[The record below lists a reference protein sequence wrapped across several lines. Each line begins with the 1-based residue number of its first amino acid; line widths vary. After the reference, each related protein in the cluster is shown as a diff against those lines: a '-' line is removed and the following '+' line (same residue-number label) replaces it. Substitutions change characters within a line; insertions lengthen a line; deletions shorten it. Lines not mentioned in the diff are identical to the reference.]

1 MCFFARCI
9 YGMNIYIYTHPSLYI
24 HARIHTNLFIHLH
37 VHNILGIVVKKC
49 LNELRVEV
57 AIERKVARQN
67 KAKSGRK
74 GVKKRD
80 MKLPPQKL
88 MPIAP
93 RISLVMRRTD
103 SYTLENIHL
112 RFFCNLSH

>member
-37 VHNILGIVVKKC
+37 VHNILGIVVKRC

-80 MKLPPQKL
+80 MKLPPPK
-88 MPIAP
+88 IDAHCA
-93 RISLVMRRTD
+93 
-103 SYTLENIHL
+103 NL
-112 RFFCNLSH
+112 RSKGLWSWDEDFPGDEEDCLIYA